1 MRERR
6 SSSSQPTAQG
16 ELALACREAPSGAR
30 RGDLEGPLPERVLGR
45 TGVKVSPL
53 GLGMGPL
60 GLAGYGPLEVR
71 AVVEAAL
78 AEFGGRVLVDTSPG
92 YGEAERYLAPLL
104 ADFRDRIFVTT
115 KICEETR
122 DRMLAAIEESRRR
135 LGVETIDAVL
145 LNNAGM
151 FDLARIVASDGALA
165 GLNEARERGMTRYV
179 GLSGHTRP
187 DRLAEAVET
196 GSFDL
201 AMVVVNFADRHTYD
215 FEGLVLPVAKK
226 WNAGVVAMKVLGGAV
241 GSDYGSREQ
250 RGLLIGDDYKPALH
264 YALDV
269 SGVTVAVI
277 GCKSI
282 DEVKAAAEA
291 ARCYRPLSPEALA
304 RLLARGR
311 EVAAQWGRHFDFP
324 ADS

>member
-1 MRERR
+1 ML
-6 SSSSQPTAQG
+6 S
-16 ELALACREAPSGAR
+16 
-30 RGDLEGPLPERVLGR
+30 
-45 TGVKVSPL
+45 
-53 GLGMGPL
+53 
-60 GLAGYGPLEVR
+60 
-71 AVVEAAL
+71 AV
-78 AEFGGRVLVDTSPG
+78 
-92 YGEAERYLAPLL
+92 
-104 ADFRDRIFVTT
+104 
-115 KICEETR
+115 
-122 DRMLAAIEESRRR
+122 EESRER
-135 LGVETIDAVL
+135 LGVERIDVVL
-145 LNNAGM
+145 LSNAGM

-187 DRLAEAVET
+187 DLLAGAVET

-201 AMVVVNFADRHTYD
+201 AMVVVNSADRHTYA

-226 WNAGVVAMKVLGGAV
+226 WNTGVVAMKVLGGAV
-241 GSDYGSREQ
+241 GSDYRSREQ
-250 RGLLIGDDYKPALH
+250 RGLLIGDDYEPALH

-269 SGVTVAVI
+269 SGVAVAVI

-291 ARCYRPLSPEALA
+291 ARRCRPLSPEALA